1 MNRNIL
7 SFTLRLRQGLALLA
21 TLASLTILLSG
32 CGAETNVKKGDQFYA
47 IGEYFDAS
55 AEYKKA
61 YSRTAIK
68 DKAKRAERAW
78 KLAECYRHINYNA
91 KAAGAYQN
99 ALRYHYPDSLALLYL
114 AQAQQRQGDYK
125 NALKNYD
132 AYLELVPATSLPP
145 TAGWA
150 VCKRPC
156 GRRSPPYIL

>member
-1 MNRNIL
+1 M
-7 SFTLRLRQGLALLA
+7 
-21 TLASLTILLSG
+21 
-32 CGAETNVKKGDQFYA
+32 KKGDQFYA

-68 DKAKRAERAW
+68 DKPKRAERAW

-114 AQAQQRQGDYK
+114 AQAQQTIEEFLRQERTVQEQSRKKKKSGD
-125 NALKNYD
+125 
-132 AYLELVPATSLPP
+132 LE
-145 TAGWA
+145 
-150 VCKRPC
+150 
-156 GRRSPPYIL
+156 